1 MKRDKSNAP
10 HRSRRARPRGD
21 QSASE
26 NAGFVVIGKNP
37 VREALREGRQIE
49 RIDVMKDNRDHVL
62 GDIAAQAKR
71 RGIVV
76 RSVDKAKLNQIARD
90 AGFENTNHQ
99 GIAAMMAPFDF
110 VPLSEVTAEEG
121 DQLVVILDH
130 ILDPHNFGAIVR
142 SANLCG
148 ASAVIFPD
156 RRSASVTAVSMKA
169 SAGAMN
175 GTPMVRVGNL
185 TKAIEAL
192 KDAGFWIAAADMD
205 GRPYNELDWRG
216 RMALVIGSEGEG
228 VSAGVKKHCDFTA
241 SIPNYGTI
249 DSFNASVAAGVLLCE
264 AARQRHGG
272 Q

>member
-1 MKRDKSNAP
+1 MKHDKGS
-10 HRSRRARPRGD
+10 RPRKNHRG
-21 QSASE
+21 SAWSE
-26 NAGFVVIGKNP
+26 APAENDGFVIVGKNP
-37 VREALREGRQIE
+37 VREALREGRQID
-49 RIDVMKDNRDHVL
+49 RLDVMKDNRDHVL
-62 GDIAAQAKR
+62 GDIVAQAKK

-76 RSVDKAKLNQIARD
+76 RSVEKQKLNQIARD

-99 GIAAMMAPFDF
+99 GIAAMMAPFDY
-110 VPLSEVTAEEG
+110 VSLDAVLRPEE
-121 DQLVVILDH
+121 DQLIVILDH

-175 GTPMVRVGNL
+175 ATAMVKVANL
-185 TKAIEAL
+185 TQAIETL

-205 GRPYNELDWRG
+205 GQPYDKLDWRG
-216 RMALVIGSEGEG
+216 KMALVVGSEGAG
-228 VSAGVKKHCDFTA
+228 VSPNVKKHCDFIA
-241 SIPNYGTI
+241 SIPNYGTV

>member
-1 MKRDKSNAP
+1 MKNDKGS
-10 HRSRRARPRGD
+10 RPRKNRRG
-21 QSASE
+21 SARSE
-26 NAGFVVIGKNP
+26 APAENDGFVIVGKNP
-37 VREALREGRQIE
+37 VREALREDRQID
-49 RIDVMKDNRDHVL
+49 RLYVMKDNRDHVL
-62 GDIAAQAKR
+62 GDIVAQAKK
-71 RGIVV
+71 RGVIVH
-76 RSVDKAKLNQIARD
+76 SVEKQKLNQIARD

-99 GIAAMMAPFDF
+99 GIAAMMAPFDY
-110 VPLSEVTAEEG
+110 VALDAVLKPEE
-121 DQLVVILDH
+121 DQLIVILDH

-175 GTPMVRVGNL
+175 ATAMVKVANL
-185 TKAIEAL
+185 TQAIETL
-192 KDAGFWIAAADMD
+192 KEAGFWIAAADME
-205 GRPYNELDWRG
+205 GQPYDKLDWRG
-216 RMALVIGSEGEG
+216 KMALVVGSEGAG
-228 VSAGVKKHCDFTA
+228 VSPNVKKHCDFIA
-241 SIPNYGTI
+241 SIPNYGTV

>member
-1 MKRDKSNAP
+1 MKHDKGS
-10 HRSRRARPRGD
+10 RPRKNHRG
-21 QSASE
+21 SAWSE
-26 NAGFVVIGKNP
+26 APAENDGFVIVGKNP
-37 VREALREGRQIE
+37 VREALREGRQID
-49 RIDVMKDNRDHVL
+49 RLDVMKDNRDHVL
-62 GDIAAQAKR
+62 GDIVAQAKK

-76 RSVDKAKLNQIARD
+76 RSVEKQKLNQIARD

-99 GIAAMMAPFDF
+99 GIAAMMAPFDY
-110 VPLSEVTAEEG
+110 VSLDAVLKPEE
-121 DQLVVILDH
+121 DQLIVILDH

-175 GTPMVRVGNL
+175 ATAMVKVANL
-185 TKAIEAL
+185 TQAIETL

-205 GRPYNELDWRG
+205 GEPYDKLDWRG
-216 RMALVIGSEGEG
+216 KMALVVGSEGAG
-228 VSAGVKKHCDFTA
+228 VSPNVKKHCDFIA
-241 SIPNYGTI
+241 SIPNYGTV

>member
-1 MKRDKSNAP
+1 MKNNRGPHKSRRT
-10 HRSRRARPRGD
+10 RSRGESP
-21 QSASE
+21 QPETS
-26 NAGFVVIGKNP
+26 GFVIVGKNP
-37 VREALREGRQIE
+37 VREALREDRQID
-49 RIDVMKDNRDHVL
+49 RLYVMKDNRDHVL
-62 GDIAAQAKR
+62 GDIVAQAKK
-71 RGIVV
+71 RGVIVH
-76 RSVDKAKLNQIARD
+76 SVEKQKLNQIARD
-90 AGFENTNHQ
+90 AGFDNTNHQ

-110 VPLSEVTAEEG
+110 QALEDVLDPEQ
-121 DQLVVILDH
+121 DQLIVILDH

-175 GTPMVRVGNL
+175 ATAMVKVANL
-185 TKAIEAL
+185 SQAIETL

-205 GRPYNELDWRG
+205 GEPYYELDWTG
-216 RMALVIGSEGEG
+216 KMAIVIGSEGAG
-228 VSAGVKKHCDFTA
+228 VSPNVRKHCDLIA

-264 AARQRHGG
+264 AARQRHAG
-272 Q
+272 

>member
-1 MKRDKSNAP
+1 MKNDKGS
-10 HRSRRARPRGD
+10 RPRKNRRG
-21 QSASE
+21 SARSE
-26 NAGFVVIGKNP
+26 APAENDGFVIVGKNP
-37 VREALREGRQIE
+37 VREALREDRQID
-49 RIDVMKDNRDHVL
+49 RLDVMKDNRDHVL
-62 GDIAAQAKR
+62 GDIVAQAKK

-76 RSVDKAKLNQIARD
+76 RSVEKQKLNQIARD

-99 GIAAMMAPFDF
+99 GIAAMMAPFDY
-110 VPLSEVTAEEG
+110 VALDAVLKPEE
-121 DQLVVILDH
+121 DQLIVILDH

-175 GTPMVRVGNL
+175 ATAMVKVANL
-185 TKAIEAL
+185 TQAIETL
-192 KDAGFWIAAADMD
+192 KEAGFWIAAADMD
-205 GRPYNELDWRG
+205 GQPYDKLDWRG
-216 RMALVIGSEGEG
+216 KMALVVGSEGAG
-228 VSAGVKKHCDFTA
+228 VSPNVKKHCDFIA
-241 SIPNYGTI
+241 SIPNYGTV

>member
-1 MKRDKSNAP
+1 MKNDKGS
-10 HRSRRARPRGD
+10 RPRKNRRG
-21 QSASE
+21 SARSE
-26 NAGFVVIGKNP
+26 APAENDGFVIVGKNP
-37 VREALREGRQIE
+37 VREALREGRQID
-49 RIDVMKDNRDHVL
+49 RLDVMKDNRDHVL
-62 GDIAAQAKR
+62 GDIVAQAKK

-76 RSVDKAKLNQIARD
+76 RSVEKQKLNQIARD

-99 GIAAMMAPFDF
+99 GIAAMMAPFDY
-110 VPLSEVTAEEG
+110 VALDAVLKPEE
-121 DQLVVILDH
+121 DQLIVILDH

-175 GTPMVRVGNL
+175 ATAMVKVANL
-185 TKAIEAL
+185 TQAIETL
-192 KDAGFWIAAADMD
+192 KEAGFWIAAADMD
-205 GRPYNELDWRG
+205 GQPYDKLDWRG
-216 RMALVIGSEGEG
+216 KMALVVGSEGAG
-228 VSAGVKKHCDFTA
+228 VSPNVKKHCDFIA
-241 SIPNYGTI
+241 SIPNYGTV

>member
-1 MKRDKSNAP
+1 MKNDKGS
-10 HRSRRARPRGD
+10 RPRKNRRG
-21 QSASE
+21 SARSE
-26 NAGFVVIGKNP
+26 APAENDGFVIVGKNP
-37 VREALREGRQIE
+37 VREALREDRQID
-49 RIDVMKDNRDHVL
+49 RLYVMKDNRDHVL
-62 GDIAAQAKR
+62 GDIVAQAKK
-71 RGIVV
+71 RGVIVH
-76 RSVDKAKLNQIARD
+76 SVEKQKLNQIARD

-99 GIAAMMAPFDF
+99 GIAAMMAPFDY
-110 VPLSEVTAEEG
+110 VALDAVLKPEE
-121 DQLVVILDH
+121 DQLIVILDH

-175 GTPMVRVGNL
+175 ATAMVKVANL
-185 TKAIEAL
+185 TQAIETL
-192 KDAGFWIAAADMD
+192 KEAGFWIAAADMD
-205 GRPYNELDWRG
+205 GQPYDKLDWRG
-216 RMALVIGSEGEG
+216 KMALVVGSEGAG
-228 VSAGVKKHCDFTA
+228 VSPNVKKHCDFIA
-241 SIPNYGTI
+241 SIPNYGTV

>member
-1 MKRDKSNAP
+1 MKNDKGS
-10 HRSRRARPRGD
+10 RPRKNRRG
-21 QSASE
+21 SARSE
-26 NAGFVVIGKNP
+26 APAENDGFVIVGKNP
-37 VREALREGRQIE
+37 VREALREGRQID
-49 RIDVMKDNRDHVL
+49 RLDVMKDNRDHVL
-62 GDIAAQAKR
+62 GDIVAQAKK

-76 RSVDKAKLNQIARD
+76 RSVEKQKLNQIARD
-90 AGFENTNHQ
+90 AGFEDTNHQ
-99 GIAAMMAPFDF
+99 GIAAMMAPFDY
-110 VPLSEVTAEEG
+110 VALDAVLKPEE
-121 DQLVVILDH
+121 DQLIVILDH

-175 GTPMVRVGNL
+175 ATAMVKVANL
-185 TKAIEAL
+185 TQAIETL
-192 KDAGFWIAAADMD
+192 KEAGFWIAAADMD
-205 GRPYNELDWRG
+205 GQPYDKLDWRG
-216 RMALVIGSEGEG
+216 KMALVVGSEGAG
-228 VSAGVKKHCDFTA
+228 VSPNVKKHCDFIA
-241 SIPNYGTI
+241 SIPNYGTV